1 MAAKKTSTKKAGTVA
16 STGSTK
22 KVTKKPATK
31 KAGAKK
37 ASATTAT
44 AEVKATKKAA
54 PKKAAPKKAAAK
66 KAAPKKAAP
75 KKAAPKK
82 AAAKKAAPK
91 KATAQDVSI
100 QAKPATDAG
109 VAPVVASE
117 QKQAVRPK
125 KVLRVVSLGEVQEM
139 VAREAYYIAERRH
152 FQGGNQTKDWLDA
165 EAAVYANLKQA
176 NIVVQR

>member
-37 ASATTAT
+37 ASATKAT
-44 AEVKATKKAA
+44 AEVKAT
-54 PKKAAPKKAAAK
+54 KKAAPKKAAAK
-66 KAAPKKAAP
+66 KAAPKKAAA

-82 AAAKKAAPK
+82 AAEKKAVVKTAP
-91 KATAQDVSI
+91 A
-100 QAKPATDAG
+100 PENG
-109 VAPVVASE
+109 VTPVVASE
-117 QKQAVRPK
+117 VKQAVRPK
-125 KVLRVVSLGEVQEM
+125 KALRVISLGEVQEM
-139 VAREAYYIAERRH
+139 VAREAYFIAERRH

-165 EAAVYANLKQA
+165 EAAIYANLKQA